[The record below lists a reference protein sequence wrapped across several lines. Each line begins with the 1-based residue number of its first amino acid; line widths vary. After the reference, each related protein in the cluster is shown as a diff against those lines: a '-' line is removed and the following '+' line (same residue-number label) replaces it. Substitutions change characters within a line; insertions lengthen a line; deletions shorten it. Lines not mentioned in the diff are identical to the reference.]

1 MSDNFWFGIWICPQG
16 QGLLSYHV
24 TQSWAGARSTAADCV
39 DAAWGRRDG
48 EATTLEAGTIVCRAL
63 WAGLNGEKPESPRL
77 SLMRKAVSEMLKIRI
92 LSLPKQ

>member
-1 MSDNFWFGIWICPQG
+1 M
-16 QGLLSYHV
+16 SYHV
-24 TQSWAGARSTAADCV
+24 TQSRAGARSTAADCV

-63 WAGLNGEKPESPRL
+63 WAGLNGEKPEAPRL
-77 SLMRKAVSEMLKIRI
+77 SLMRKAVNEMLKIRI